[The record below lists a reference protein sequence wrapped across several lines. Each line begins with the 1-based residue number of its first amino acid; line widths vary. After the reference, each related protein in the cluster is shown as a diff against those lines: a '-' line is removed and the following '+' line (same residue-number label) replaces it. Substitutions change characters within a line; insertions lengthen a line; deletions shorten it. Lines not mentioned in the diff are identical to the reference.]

1 MAQRAAGPPSDFADD
16 AFRFGLATILD
27 GIACQA

>member
-27 GIACQA
+27 GIACHA